1 MSTQRQKIIANEKK
15 QRILRSHISCCSW
28 NPGPL
33 RQSLDIGLFMKNWAV
48 GMLQE
53 ATILTCNQ
61 LRMWN
66 NQLVVDHLQL
76 EKETSHTPV
85 VFMSGNFA
93 SNAEKIGS
101 INEVTENGN
110 WTMKAVFGKFSLKSS
125 IGPIDTLRVGS
136 AHLHCNVARLFVK
149 SQAPIRKLLDF
160 AMQEKIDLIG
170 VDLNKAANT
179 HAKHA
184 SEPSSFMKVMKKC
197 HDECIQTNT
206 NKPLGLLGQCAPDDC
221 TGIIIPPWSRLFSL
235 KLVRHGCIPLDATDI
250 GVRKTDKD
258 FHKPAFCFWRFPSNA
273 RKRSLV
279 MSATRL
285 ARKKRKQLR
294 KRTTWLA
301 RKKCKQSQLD

>member
-1 MSTQRQKIIANEKK
+1 MLAQRNKIAANTKR
-15 QRILRSHISCCSW
+15 QLHSFLSCCSW
-28 NPGPL
+28 NPGKS
-33 RQSLDIGLFMKNWAV
+33 RQHLDVGLFMNQWAV

-53 ATILTCNQ
+53 ATLSTCDQ
-61 LRMWN
+61 LNRWN
-66 NQLVVDHLQL
+66 SQLVVDYHQL
-76 EKETSHTPV
+76 ENKTSHTPA
-85 VFMSGNFA
+85 VFMSGDFA
-93 SNAEKIGS
+93 NSAEEIGS
-101 INEVTENGN
+101 INEITKDGN
-110 WTMKAVFGKFSLKSS
+110 WMLKAVFGKFSLKSPIGS
-125 IGPIDTLRVGS
+125 IESLRVGS
-136 AHLHCNVARLFVK
+136 AHLHSKVACRFVR
-149 SQAPIRKLLDF
+149 SQAPIQKLLDF
-160 AMQEKIDLIG
+160 ARQKEIDLIG

-197 HDECIQTNT
+197 HDEWIQTNT